1 MKNFPIKDE
10 KTGKEYW
17 ISRAV
22 AVVTFV
28 FTVIDNKLC
37 ILANKRGK
45 GTPDYQGYWNCPCGY
60 LDFDETL
67 QQAAAREVFEE
78 TGISIYYPDLKFIN
92 CNDDVNEGKQNV
104 TFRFGIVLEDY
115 IPKILEVSERGG
127 EDNEV
132 SEIKWI
138 PVKEISKYKW
148 AFNHEQIIW
157 NILVKNITM
166 SQHY

>member
-1 MKNFPIKDE
+1 MKQKVQVWILAKDE
-10 KTGKEYW
+10 VLLLRLIQERGAFW
-17 ISRAV
+17 QP
-22 AVVTFV
+22 VTAQV
-28 FTVIDNKLC
+28 
-37 ILANKRGK
+37 
-45 GTPDYQGYWNCPCGY
+45 
-60 LDFDETL
+60 DENESL
-67 QQAAAREVFEE
+67 IECAQREVFEE

-92 CNDDVNEGKQNV
+92 YNDDVNEGKQNV

-157 NILVKNITM
+157 NILH
-166 SQHY
+166 SQLPLLIN